1 MKRKYLKRRN
11 DGNPSMRKFKGFN
24 FYIQCNGKL
33 SQKNRNTLIEK
44 SEIYLSSISSS
55 LPINLEEKM
64 KNGITN
70 ELDRSLNDYELL
82 NIWNPL
88 YEKYGYLIPE
98 FKEKWERSFLKGTEE
113 VNKLSNSEMIESR
126 FNELEFRIK
135 QLELQNL
142 KQRGLKG
149 MG

>member
-55 LPINLEEKM
+55 LSINLEEKM

-98 FKEKWERSFLKGTEE
+98 FKEKWERSFLKGTKE

-142 KQRGLKG
+142 KKWGLEG